1 MWIGW
6 EQNVQHELN
15 FYWGQNEDY
24 KLGNCIS
31 DISEKPFQRAGGR
44 SVYIWFS
51 KGGMHAI
58 KHIFFCRRILLI
70 TRRRCPT
77 MKGFSAFL
85 DRRRYK
91 IWAYKISFWKY
102 LFEDLFCQ
110 FLPEHKSALLL
121 ISTLNSFPGA
131 LKVSNCKGPWF
142 NPCRGRWQ
150 VPTCSSCNL
159 ATCCEDSAHWKGPW
173 CWERSKAKGD
183 CGGIGRDG

>member
-1 MWIGW
+1 MRTINW
-6 EQNVQHELN
+6 ETASQISLRNPSKEL
-15 FYWGQNEDY
+15 
-24 KLGNCIS
+24 
-31 DISEKPFQRAGGR
+31 GGR
-44 SVYIWFS
+44 SVYIYDFG
-51 KGGMHAI
+51 KGGVHAI
-58 KHIFFCRRILLI
+58 KHIFFCRRLLLI
-70 TRRRCPT
+70 TRSRCPT
-77 MKGFSAFL
+77 MKDFSVFL

-142 NPCRGRWQ
+142 NPCRGKWQ
-150 VPTCSSCNL
+150 VPTCSSNNL

-173 CWERSKAKGD
+173 CWERLKAKGE
-183 CGGIGRDG
+183 CCGIGRDG